1 MFAVNRAMTRSKAK
15 TNKKRSW
22 MKLGVVCGVCLVL
35 AVVTVLAAAPAHAAT
50 VSFDVSDDGAGGL
63 DSFRLLG
70 LFILLTLAPTL
81 LLMFSCFTRIV
92 IVLSLV
98 RNAIGL
104 QNTPPNQVIVGLA
117 LFLSLF
123 IMNPVL
129 TELNEVALQPYMAQE
144 ISMTEAIDAA
154 QVPLKEFMLKQTR
167 TDDLNLF
174 QNLSGREELATTQQ
188 EMMAL
193 SLTVITPAFITSEIS
208 RAFMIGFFLYL
219 PFLVI
224 DMVVSS
230 TLMSIGMVMLPPSM
244 ISLPFKLMLF
254 VVVDGWQ
261 LIMQM
266 LVNSYGVA

>member
-1 MFAVNRAMTRSKAK
+1 MKRLKAK
-15 TNKKRSW
+15 FKKKTAIAKFGIVLS
-22 MKLGVVCGVCLVL
+22 LCLALIGALLL
-35 AVVTVLAAAPAHAAT
+35 ASPSVSAAT
-50 VSFDVSDDGAGGL
+50 VSFDVSDEGGGL

-70 LFILLTLAPTL
+70 LFVLLALAPTL
-81 LLMFSCFTRIV
+81 LLMFTCFTRIV

-104 QNTPPNQVIVGLA
+104 QNTPPNQVIIGLA

-123 IMNPVL
+123 VMNPVL
-129 TELNEVALQPYMAQE
+129 TQINDVALKPYLSEE
-144 ISMTEAIDAA
+144 ITLEEAIDEA

-167 TDDLNLF
+167 TEDLNLF
-174 QNLSGREELATTQQ
+174 QTLSGAEEMAQTQQ
-188 EMMAL
+188 EMSAL

-208 RAFMIGFFLYL
+208 RAFMTGFFLYL

-230 TLMSIGMVMLPPSM
+230 TLMSVGMVMLPPSM

-261 LIMQM
+261 LVMQM
-266 LVNSYGVA
+266 LVVSYTVT